1 MSKALYN
8 NYACLLYFQLLKLTL
23 NITCTTKPNETKGN
37 KATQRNMKWNEQSK
51 AKRSEAKGSKAKW
64 NKVKGNEMTWNK
76 TKRNEIAC
84 ACFIKQHISWKEP
97 INYWMSINDQPPFS
111 IWQNKVS
118 SMVKLPRGD
127 RPLSDSLFCFISR
140 NTISPCTPIAFVFI
154 KLRFCWKKQHS
165 RLKFCRVMCGKCTA
179 DYNFCVMVHHLWT
192 GAIHLFLCG

>member
-1 MSKALYN
+1 MYYKTKRNERKQSD
-8 NYACLLYFQLLKLTL
+8 
-23 NITCTTKPNETKGN
+23 TTQHEMKWTKQSETKWSKRKQSETKQSEG
-37 KATQRNMKWNEQSK
+37 KWNDMEQ
-51 AKRSEAKGSKAKW
+51 
-64 NKVKGNEMTWNK
+64 NK
-76 TKRNEIAC
+76 TKRNEIAY

-97 INYWMSINDQPPFS
+97 INYWISINDQPPFS

-154 KLRFCWKKQHS
+154 KLRFCWKKHHS